1 MSQSIKSIGV
11 LGGMGPEATILF
23 MQKMMQA
30 VQASDDKD
38 HIPLIVH
45 NNTQVPSRIDA
56 LIHGTGEDPG
66 PSLAEMAT
74 SLEAAGAKALAMPC
88 NTAHHYAPVVEAAA
102 KIPFLNMVEL
112 AADKALQLS
121 GKAGRIG
128 VLGSPALNLVGVFD
142 KAFENQG
149 LTAVTASDPDRL
161 LSVIRDIK
169 KNGAT
174 PEARAALQVAAND
187 MVARGADVAMICCT
201 EFSLIADDLK
211 LEIPVFDT
219 LDALVDACVSF
230 SLGTATIASERGLPH
245 KEPAAC

>member
-23 MQKMMQA
+23 MQKIMQA
-30 VQASDDKD
+30 VRASDDKD

-66 PSLAEMAT
+66 PCLAGMAS

-88 NTAHHYAPVVEAAA
+88 NTAHHYAPAIESATDV
-102 KIPFLNMVEL
+102 PFLNMVEL
-112 AADKALQLS
+112 AADKALDLS
-121 GKAGRIG
+121 GKRGRIG
-128 VLGSPALNLVGVFD
+128 VLGSPALNLVGAFD
-142 KAFENQG
+142 KAFENRG

-174 PEARAALQVAAND
+174 SEARAALQVAAND

-201 EFSLIADDLK
+201 EFSLIADDLV
-211 LEIPVFDT
+211 LAVPVFDT

-230 SLGTATIASERGLPH
+230 SLGTTKIASERGLPD
-245 KEPAAC
+245 KEHVSC